1 MKKCKIC
8 DRPIESGKYCSMCE
22 MKSKILFGKSL
33 DKVIDTKSKNAAKEA
48 KKED

>member
-8 DRPIESGKYCSMCE
+8 NRPIESGKYCSMCE
-22 MKSKILFGKSL
+22 MKSKILYGKSL
-33 DKVIDTKSKNAAKEA
+33 DKVIDTINKNATKAA